1 MKKPGTILIIAGI
14 TILLGAILYT
24 PTVNL
29 IKGNAGSPTA
39 KVNNGVTEESDGT
52 VYAEGELVSDF
63 PTVPVYPG
71 AVVVDSVET
80 NDSTGYGYSG
90 TWHVTG
96 KTWNEVLK
104 YYLAEAKKRKW
115 NITHQPDLGPKSSD
129 QYIEALVD
137 GKKVTVSVELED
149 DNKTIEIRIVF
160 PLKSEN

>member
-1 MKKPGTILIIAGI
+1 MGI

-24 PTVNL
+24 PTANL
-29 IKGNAGSPTA
+29 IRGNAGSTTA
-39 KVNNGVTEESDGT
+39 RATNDVIEQSDGT
-52 VYAEGELVSDF
+52 VYAEGELIADF
-63 PTVPVYPG
+63 PAVPVYPG
-71 AVVVDSVET
+71 AVVVESVET
-80 NDSTGYGYSG
+80 NDSAEYGYSG

-96 KTWNEVLK
+96 KTWNEVLR

-137 GKKVTVSVELED
+137 GKKVTVSVEIED